1 MFRKIVV
8 AYNASPESQRALE
21 SAIQLA
27 KSLNAE
33 LLAVTVKSDL
43 PAYTAYA
50 AALEAS
56 TMETL
61 KEDQRTVYESLQARA
76 RARAASG
83 GIELG
88 CHLIDGGPVESIVD
102 FVRTHQADLLVIGL
116 HPRGSHIARMW
127 STVYELAQEAPCS
140 VLGVH

>member
-8 AYNASPESQRALE
+8 AYNASPESQRALA
-21 SAIQLA
+21 SAIELA

-33 LLAVTVKSDL
+33 VQAVTVKSDL

-50 AALEAS
+50 GALDP
-56 TMETL
+56 TVMETL
-61 KEDQRTVYESLQARA
+61 RADQLTEYESLQAKA
-76 RARAASG
+76 CALAATR
-83 GIELG
+83 GIELRS
-88 CHLIDGGPVESIVD
+88 HLIDGGTVESIVD
-102 FVRTHQADLLVIGL
+102 FVRTHRADLLVIGL

-127 STVYELAQEAPCS
+127 STVYELAQEAPCC